1 MFTQEMESGMTRPN
15 RTGETSAIALSAAQA
30 KLVTPGRAAD
40 AMGTAGSH
48 EALKRLNAAIGEL
61 KALSV
66 EPLLNRAVAAL
77 EAEDHETGGRLAIQ
91 ALEQDER
98 NGFAWYLLAISRER
112 AGDFVNSITCYES
125 ALALLPNQADVANDL
140 GRLAFRM
147 GMKVEAEKLFRHFL
161 AAKPNHPEGANNL
174 ACAIRD
180 QDRADE
186 AIEILR
192 PAIEANPTAAMPWNT
207 LGTIVTEQGDLAT
220 ARTFF
225 DEALRL
231 QPNFPKAQYNRG
243 NVRLS
248 LGEPEDALSDC
259 DTALAGTAAQDE
271 RQMMRLS
278 RATILMELGRTA
290 EGWEDYEARL
300 HPQFADSTQFQAPG
314 AAWTPETDLAGR
326 SLLVFGEQGLGDEVM
341 FANLIPDVI
350 EALGPDGRL
359 TLAVE
364 ARLVPLFQRSFPQAR
379 IGAHATYAVGGR
391 TVRVAPF
398 LAEGEAMDHWAPMG
412 SLLRRFRPSV
422 DSFPARPGFLTP
434 DPERVAHWR
443 GVLNAA
449 PTGLKVGLLWKSGL
463 MNGARRRYFS
473 AFEAWREV
481 LAVPGISFINL
492 QYGDC
497 AAELEQARQDMGVE
511 IWTPPGIDLKQD
523 LDEVA
528 ALTCALDLVVGFPNA
543 TVNLAGACGAS
554 AWVTSAPGAWPRL
567 GSDHYPWYPQMRV
580 FTASTLGDW
589 GPMLSQMAEAL
600 GQSGGPDLRRI

>member
-1 MFTQEMESGMTRPN
+1 MTRPS

-30 KLVTPGRAAD
+30 GPTSPGRVAD

-48 EALKRLNAAIGEL
+48 DALRRLNAAISEL

-66 EPLLNRAVAAL
+66 EPLLNRAVTAL

-98 NGFAWYLLAISRER
+98 NGFAWYLLAIARER
-112 AGDFVNSITCYES
+112 AGDFTSSITCYES

-147 GMKVEAEKLFRHFL
+147 GMKPEAEKLFRHFL
-161 AAKPNHPEGANNL
+161 AARPNHPEGANNL

-180 QDRADE
+180 QDRAEE

-207 LGTIVTEQGDLAT
+207 LGTIVTEQGELT
-220 ARTFF
+220 AAHTFF

-231 QPNFPKAQYNRG
+231 QPNFPKAQYNRA

-248 LGEPEDALSDC
+248 LGMAQDALADC
-259 DTALAGTAAQDE
+259 DTALAATLAEDE

-290 EGWEDYEARL
+290 EGWDDYEARL
-300 HPQFADSTQFQAPG
+300 HPQFADCTQFQAPG
-314 AAWTPETDLAGR
+314 APWTPDTDLSGR

-341 FANLIPDVI
+341 FANLLPDVI

-359 TLAVE
+359 ILAVE
-364 ARLVPLFQRSFPQAR
+364 PRLVPLFQRSFPTAQ

-398 LAEGEAMDHWAPMG
+398 LAEDAVVDHWAPLG
-412 SLLRRFRPSV
+412 SLLRRFRRSV
-422 DSFPARPGFLTP
+422 SAFPARTGYLTP
-434 DPERVAHWR
+434 APERIAHWR
-443 GVLNAA
+443 EVLQQA
-449 PTGLKVGLLWKSGL
+449 PAGLKVGLLWKSGL

-473 AFEAWREV
+473 AFEAWADV
-481 LAVPGISFINL
+481 LAAPGVSFINL

-497 AAELEQARQDMGVE
+497 AAELEQARREMGIE

-523 LDEVA
+523 LDDIA

-554 AWVTSAPGAWPRL
+554 AWITSAPGAWPRL

-580 FTASTLGDW
+580 FTASALGEW
-589 GPMLSQMAEAL
+589 GPMLSEMADAL
-600 GQSGGPDLRRI
+600 AQPGGPQLRRF

>member
-1 MFTQEMESGMTRPN
+1 MTPPS
-15 RTGETSAIALSAAQA
+15 RTSETSAIALSAAQA
-30 KLVTPGRAAD
+30 GPASPGRAAA
-40 AMGTAGSH
+40 AMGTAGSQD
-48 EALKRLNAAIGEL
+48 ALRRLNAAISEL

-66 EPLLNRAVAAL
+66 EPLLNRAVTAL

-98 NGFAWYLLAISRER
+98 NGFAWYLLAIARER
-112 AGDFVNSITCYES
+112 AGDFTSSITCYES
-125 ALALLPNQADVANDL
+125 ALALLPNQAEVANDL

-180 QDRADE
+180 QDRAEE

-207 LGTIVTEQGDLAT
+207 LGTIVTEQGELEA
-220 ARTFF
+220 ALTFF

-231 QPNFPKAQYNRG
+231 QPSFPKAQYNRG

-248 LGEPEDALSDC
+248 LGDPQGALADC
-259 DTALAGTAAQDE
+259 DLALGGTLAGDE

-278 RATILMELGRTA
+278 RATILMELGRTS
-290 EGWEDYEARL
+290 EGWADYEARL
-300 HPQFADSTQFQAPG
+300 HPQFADCTQFQSPG
-314 AAWTPETDLAGR
+314 APWTPETDLSGR

-341 FANLIPDVI
+341 FANLIPEVI
-350 EALGPDGRL
+350 EALGPNGRL

-364 ARLVPLFQRSFPQAR
+364 PRLIPLFQRSFPKAR
-379 IGAHATYAVGGR
+379 VGAHATYAVGGR

-398 LAEGEAMDHWAPMG
+398 VAEDETQDYWAPMG
-412 SLLRRFRPSV
+412 SLLRRFRPTV
-422 DSFPARPGFLTP
+422 DSFPPRPGFLTP
-434 DPERVAHWR
+434 APDRVAHWR
-443 GVLNAA
+443 EALKQA
-449 PTGLKVGLLWKSGL
+449 PAGLKVGLLWKSGL

-473 AFEAWREV
+473 PFEAWAEV
-481 LAVPGISFINL
+481 LAVPGVSFINL

-497 AAELEQARQDMGVE
+497 AAELDQARREMGVD

-523 LDEVA
+523 LDDIA

-554 AWVTSAPGAWPRL
+554 AWITSAPGAWPRL

-580 FTASTLGDW
+580 FTASALGDW
-589 GPMLSQMAEAL
+589 SPMLSQMATAL
-600 GQSGGPDLRRI
+600 GQSGGPDLRRV

>member
-1 MFTQEMESGMTRPN
+1 MTRPS

-30 KLVTPGRAAD
+30 GPASPGRTAD
-40 AMGTAGSH
+40 AMGRAGSQD
-48 EALKRLNAAIGEL
+48 ALRRLNAAIADL
-61 KALSV
+61 KALAV
-66 EPLLNRAVAAL
+66 EPLLNRAVTAL

-98 NGFAWYLLAISRER
+98 NGFAWYLLAIARER
-112 AGDFVNSITCYES
+112 AGDFANSITCYES

-180 QDRADE
+180 QDRAEE

-207 LGTIVTEQGDLAT
+207 LGTIVTEQGELEA

-231 QPNFPKAQYNRG
+231 QPGFPKAQYNRG

-248 LGEPEDALSDC
+248 LGDPEGALADC
-259 DTALAGTAAQDE
+259 DLALAGTAAQDE

-300 HPQFADSTQFQAPG
+300 HPQFADCTQFQAPG
-314 AAWTPETDLAGR
+314 APWTPATDLNGR

-341 FANLIPDVI
+341 FANLIPEVI
-350 EALGPDGRL
+350 EALGPQGRL

-364 ARLVPLFQRSFPQAR
+364 PRLIPLFQRSFPEAR
-379 IGAHATYAVGGR
+379 VGGHATYAVGGR

-398 LAEGEAMDHWAPMG
+398 LAEDEALDYWAPMG
-412 SLLRRFRPSV
+412 SLLRRFRPTV
-422 DSFPARPGFLTP
+422 DSFPPRAGFLTP
-434 DPERVAHWR
+434 APDRVAHWR
-443 GVLNAA
+443 DALEQA
-449 PTGLKVGLLWKSGL
+449 PAGLKVGLLWKSGL

-473 AFEAWREV
+473 PFEAWAEV
-481 LAVPGISFINL
+481 LAVPGVSFINL

-497 AAELEQARQDMGVE
+497 AAELDLARREMGVD

-523 LDEVA
+523 LDDIA

-554 AWVTSAPGAWPRL
+554 AWITSAPGAWPRL

-580 FTASTLGDW
+580 FTASALGDW
-589 GPMLSQMAEAL
+589 APMLSQMATAL
-600 GQSGGPDLRRI
+600 GQPGGPDLRRV

>member
-1 MFTQEMESGMTRPN
+1 MTRPS

-30 KLVTPGRAAD
+30 GPTSPGRVAD

-48 EALKRLNAAIGEL
+48 DALRRLNAAISEL

-66 EPLLNRAVAAL
+66 EPLLNRAVTAL

-98 NGFAWYLLAISRER
+98 NGFAWYLLAIARER
-112 AGDFVNSITCYES
+112 AGDFTSSITCYES

-147 GMKVEAEKLFRHFL
+147 GMKPEAEKLFRHFL
-161 AAKPNHPEGANNL
+161 AARPNHPEGANNL

-180 QDRADE
+180 QDRAEE

-207 LGTIVTEQGDLAT
+207 LGTIVTEQGELT
-220 ARTFF
+220 AAHTFF

-231 QPNFPKAQYNRG
+231 QPNFPKAQYNRA

-248 LGEPEDALSDC
+248 LGMAQDALADC
-259 DTALAGTAAQDE
+259 DTALAGTLAEDE
-271 RQMMRLS
+271 RQMMQLS

-290 EGWEDYEARL
+290 EGWDDYEARL
-300 HPQFADSTQFQAPG
+300 HPQFADCTQFQAPG
-314 AAWTPETDLAGR
+314 APWTPDTDLSGR

-341 FANLIPDVI
+341 FANLLPDVI

-359 TLAVE
+359 ILAVE
-364 ARLVPLFQRSFPQAR
+364 PRLVPLFQRSFPTAQ

-398 LAEGEAMDHWAPMG
+398 LAEDAVVDHWAPLG
-412 SLLRRFRPSV
+412 SLLRRFRRSV
-422 DSFPARPGFLTP
+422 SAFPATTGYLTP
-434 DPERVAHWR
+434 APERIAHWR
-443 GVLNAA
+443 EVLQQA
-449 PTGLKVGLLWKSGL
+449 PAGLKVGLLWKSGL

-473 AFEAWREV
+473 AFEAWADV
-481 LAVPGISFINL
+481 LAAPGVSFINL

-497 AAELEQARQDMGVE
+497 AAELEQARREMGIE

-523 LDEVA
+523 LDDIA

-554 AWVTSAPGAWPRL
+554 AWITSAPGAWPRL

-580 FTASTLGDW
+580 FTASALGEW
-589 GPMLSQMAEAL
+589 GPMLSEMADAL
-600 GQSGGPDLRRI
+600 AQPGGPQLRRF

>member
-1 MFTQEMESGMTRPN
+1 MTRPS

-30 KLVTPGRAAD
+30 GPTSPGRVAD

-48 EALKRLNAAIGEL
+48 DALRRLNAAISEL

-66 EPLLNRAVAAL
+66 EPLLNRAVTAL

-98 NGFAWYLLAISRER
+98 NGFAWYLLAIARER
-112 AGDFVNSITCYES
+112 AGDFTSSITCYES

-147 GMKVEAEKLFRHFL
+147 GMKPEAEKLFRHFL
-161 AAKPNHPEGANNL
+161 AARPNHPEGANNL

-180 QDRADE
+180 QDRAEE

-207 LGTIVTEQGDLAT
+207 LGTIVTEQGELT
-220 ARTFF
+220 AAHTFF

-231 QPNFPKAQYNRG
+231 QPNFPKAQYNRA

-248 LGEPEDALSDC
+248 LGMAQDALADC
-259 DTALAGTAAQDE
+259 DTALAGTLAEDE

-290 EGWEDYEARL
+290 EGWDDYEARL
-300 HPQFADSTQFQAPG
+300 HPQFADCTQFQAPG
-314 AAWTPETDLAGR
+314 APWTPDTDLSGG

-341 FANLIPDVI
+341 FANLLPDVI

-359 TLAVE
+359 ILAVE
-364 ARLVPLFQRSFPQAR
+364 PRLVPLFQRSFPTAQ

-398 LAEGEAMDHWAPMG
+398 LAEDAVVDHWAPLG
-412 SLLRRFRPSV
+412 SLLRRFRRSV
-422 DSFPARPGFLTP
+422 SAFPARTGYLTP
-434 DPERVAHWR
+434 APERIAHWR
-443 GVLNAA
+443 EVLQQA
-449 PTGLKVGLLWKSGL
+449 PAGLKVGLLWKSGL

-473 AFEAWREV
+473 AFEAWADV
-481 LAVPGISFINL
+481 LAAPGVSFINL

-497 AAELEQARQDMGVE
+497 AAELEQARREMGIE

-523 LDEVA
+523 LDDIA

-554 AWVTSAPGAWPRL
+554 AWITSAPGAWPRL

-580 FTASTLGDW
+580 FTASALGEW
-589 GPMLSQMAEAL
+589 GPMLSEMADAL
-600 GQSGGPDLRRI
+600 AQPGGPQLRRF

>member
-1 MFTQEMESGMTRPN
+1 MTRPS
-15 RTGETSAIALSAAQA
+15 RTGETSAIALSTAQA
-30 KLVTPGRAAD
+30 GPASPGRAAD
-40 AMGTAGSH
+40 AMGAAGSH
-48 EALKRLNAAIGEL
+48 EALRRLNAAIGEL

-77 EAEDHETGGRLAIQ
+77 EAEDYETGGRLAIQ

-112 AGDFVNSITCYES
+112 AGDFVSSITCYES

-180 QDRADE
+180 QDRAAE

-207 LGTIVTEQGDLAT
+207 LGTIVTEQGELEA

-231 QPNFPKAQYNRG
+231 QPQFPKAQYNRG

-248 LGEPEDALSDC
+248 LGDPEGALADC
-259 DTALAGTAAQDE
+259 DVAIAGTAAQDE

-300 HPQFADSTQFQAPG
+300 HPQFADCTQFQAAG
-314 AAWTPETDLAGR
+314 VAWTPHSDLSGQT
-326 SLLVFGEQGLGDEVM
+326 LLVFGEQGLGDEVM
-341 FANLIPDVI
+341 FANLLPDVI
-350 EALGPDGRL
+350 EALGPQGRL
-359 TLAVE
+359 ILAVE

-379 IGAHATYAVGGR
+379 VGAHATYAVGGR

-398 LAEGEAMDHWAPMG
+398 LAENEAPDLWAPLG
-412 SLLRRFRPSV
+412 SLLRRFRPTAG
-422 DSFPARPGFLTP
+422 SFPKTAGYLTLAP
-434 DPERVAHWR
+434 DRIDHWR
-443 GVLNAA
+443 KALEQA
-449 PTGLKVGLLWKSGL
+449 PPGLKVGLLWKSAL

-473 AFEAWREV
+473 AFDAWREV
-481 LAVPGISFINL
+481 LAVPGVSFINL

-497 AAELEQARQDMGVE
+497 AAELEQARQEMGVE

-543 TVNLAGACGAS
+543 TVNLAGACGAN
-554 AWVTSAPGAWPRL
+554 AWVASAPGAWPRL

-580 FTASTLGDW
+580 FTARALGDW
-589 GPMLSQMAEAL
+589 GPMLSEMAEAL
-600 GQSGGPDLRRI
+600 GQDGGPELRRG

>member
-1 MFTQEMESGMTRPN
+1 MTRPS
-15 RTGETSAIALSAAQA
+15 RTGDTSAIALSAAQA
-30 KLVTPGRAAD
+30 TPARPGQAAD
-40 AMGTAGSH
+40 AMGAAGSRD
-48 EALKRLNAAIGEL
+48 ALRRLNAAIGEL

-112 AGDFVNSITCYES
+112 AGDFVSSITCYES

-180 QDRADE
+180 QDRAEE

-207 LGTIVTEQGDLAT
+207 LGTIVTEQGDLEA
-220 ARTFF
+220 AQTFF

-248 LGEPEDALSDC
+248 LGRPEEALTDC
-259 DTALAGTAAQDE
+259 DIALAGTLAQDE

-278 RATILMELGRTA
+278 RSTILMELGRTA

-300 HPQFADSTQFQAPG
+300 HPQFADFTQIQAPG
-314 AAWTPETDLAGR
+314 APWRPNADLAGR
-326 SLLVFGEQGLGDEVM
+326 ALLVFGEQGLGDEVM

-350 EALGPDGRL
+350 DALGPDGRL

-379 IGAHATYAVGGR
+379 VGAHATYAVAGR

-398 LAEGEAMDHWAPMG
+398 VGDDEAIDYCAPLG
-412 SLLRRFRPSV
+412 SLLRQFRPSV
-422 DSFPARPGFLTP
+422 ESFPARPGFLTA
-434 DPERVAHWR
+434 DPQRVAHWR
-443 GVLNAA
+443 DVLRQA
-449 PTGLKVGLLWKSGL
+449 PEGLKLGLLWKSGL
-463 MNGARRRYFS
+463 MNGARRRFFS

-481 LAVPGISFINL
+481 LKVPGISFINL

-497 AAELEQARQDMGVE
+497 AAELEQARRDLGVD

-523 LDEVA
+523 LDDVA
-528 ALTCALDLVVGFPNA
+528 ALTCALDLVIGFPNA
-543 TVNLAGACGAS
+543 TVNLAGACGAN

-567 GSDHYPWYPQMRV
+567 GSDHYPWYPQVRV
-580 FTASTLGDW
+580 FKAAALGDW
-589 GPMLSQMAEAL
+589 APMLSEMAAAL
-600 GQSGGPDLRRI
+600 AQPGGPELRRA

>member
-1 MFTQEMESGMTRPN
+1 MTRPS

-30 KLVTPGRAAD
+30 GPTSPGRVAD

-48 EALKRLNAAIGEL
+48 DALRRLNAAISQL

-66 EPLLNRAVAAL
+66 EPLLNRAVTAL

-98 NGFAWYLLAISRER
+98 NGFAWYLLAIARER
-112 AGDFVNSITCYES
+112 AGDFTSSITCYES

-147 GMKVEAEKLFRHFL
+147 GMKPEAEKLFRHFL
-161 AAKPNHPEGANNL
+161 AARPNHPEGANNL

-180 QDRADE
+180 QDRAEE

-207 LGTIVTEQGDLAT
+207 LGTIVTEQGELT
-220 ARTFF
+220 AAHTFF

-231 QPNFPKAQYNRG
+231 QPNFPKAQYNRA

-248 LGEPEDALSDC
+248 LGMAQDALADC
-259 DTALAGTAAQDE
+259 DTALAGTLAEDE
-271 RQMMRLS
+271 RQMMQLS

-290 EGWEDYEARL
+290 EGWDDYEARL
-300 HPQFADSTQFQAPG
+300 HPQFADCTQFQAPG
-314 AAWTPETDLAGR
+314 APWTPDTDLSGR

-341 FANLIPDVI
+341 FANLLPDVI

-359 TLAVE
+359 ILAVE
-364 ARLVPLFQRSFPQAR
+364 PRLVPLFQRSFPTAQ

-398 LAEGEAMDHWAPMG
+398 LAEDAVVDHWAPLG
-412 SLLRRFRPSV
+412 SLLRRFRRSV
-422 DSFPARPGFLTP
+422 SAFPATTGYLTP
-434 DPERVAHWR
+434 APERIAHWR
-443 GVLNAA
+443 EVLQQA
-449 PTGLKVGLLWKSGL
+449 PAGLKVGLLWKSGL

-473 AFEAWREV
+473 AFEAWADV
-481 LAVPGISFINL
+481 LAAPGVSFINL

-497 AAELEQARQDMGVE
+497 AAELEQARREMGIE

-523 LDEVA
+523 LDDIA

-554 AWVTSAPGAWPRL
+554 AWITSAPGAWPRL

-580 FTASTLGDW
+580 FTASALGEW
-589 GPMLSQMAEAL
+589 GPMLSEMADAL
-600 GQSGGPDLRRI
+600 AQPGGPQLRRF

>member
-1 MFTQEMESGMTRPN
+1 MTRPS
-15 RTGETSAIALSAAQA
+15 RTSETSAIALSAAQPGP
-30 KLVTPGRAAD
+30 TSPGRAAD
-40 AMGTAGSH
+40 AMGTAGSQD
-48 EALKRLNAAIGEL
+48 ALRRLNAAISEL

-66 EPLLNRAVAAL
+66 EPLLNRAVTAL

-98 NGFAWYLLAISRER
+98 NGFAWYLLAIARER
-112 AGDFVNSITCYES
+112 AGDFTSSITCYES

-180 QDRADE
+180 QDRAEE

-207 LGTIVTEQGDLAT
+207 LGTIVTEQGDLEA
-220 ARTFF
+220 AHTFF

-248 LGEPEDALSDC
+248 LGRPEEALADC
-259 DTALAGTAAQDE
+259 DIALAGTIAQDE

-278 RATILMELGRTA
+278 RSTILMELGRTA
-290 EGWEDYEARL
+290 EGWADYEARL
-300 HPQFADSTQFQAPG
+300 HPQFADRTQFQSPG
-314 AAWTPETDLAGR
+314 APWTPETDLNGR

-341 FANLIPDVI
+341 FANLIPEVI
-350 EALGPDGRL
+350 EALGPKGRL

-364 ARLVPLFQRSFPQAR
+364 PRLIPLFQRSFPSAR
-379 IGAHATYAVGGR
+379 VGGHATYAVGGR

-398 LAEGEAMDHWAPMG
+398 LAEDEALDYWAPMG
-412 SLLRRFRPSV
+412 SLLRRFRPTV
-422 DSFPARPGFLTP
+422 DSFPPRPGFLTP
-434 DPERVAHWR
+434 APDRVAHWR
-443 GVLNAA
+443 EALKQA
-449 PTGLKVGLLWKSGL
+449 PAGLKVGLLWKSGL

-473 AFEAWREV
+473 PFEAWAEV
-481 LAVPGISFINL
+481 LAVPGVSFVNL

-497 AAELEQARQDMGVE
+497 AAELDQARREMGVE

-523 LDEVA
+523 LDDIA

-554 AWVTSAPGAWPRL
+554 AWITSAPGAWPRL

-580 FTASTLGDW
+580 FTASALGDW
-589 GPMLSQMAEAL
+589 APMLSEMAMAL
-600 GQSGGPDLRRI
+600 GQSGGPDLRRV